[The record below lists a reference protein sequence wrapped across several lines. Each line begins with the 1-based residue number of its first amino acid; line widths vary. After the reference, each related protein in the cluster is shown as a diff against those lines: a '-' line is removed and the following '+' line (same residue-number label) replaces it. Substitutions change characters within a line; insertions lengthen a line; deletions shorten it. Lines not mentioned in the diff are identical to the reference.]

1 MANKLKQIKVT
12 IKGEDLDEILQG
24 LNVVIAEL
32 QAGNVEGKDEL
43 NTVGFYKFTTEGL

>member
-1 MANKLKQIKVT
+1 MGNKLKQIKVT

-32 QAGNVEGKDEL
+32 QAGNVAPGQRL
-43 NTVGFYKFTTEGL
+43 FSAAS